1 MRRVPGLRRLV
12 IAQALAVDVA
22 EHRGAL
28 RTLGPVAAGAIL
40 ARREGAAVGLRAGE
54 RVVII
59 RRVANA
65 RHDSAA
71 LGQRGLRTELVVG
84 AVQIVD
90 VLRNGL
96 FLEVHPRAA
105 ADAVARV
112 DGLATVC
119 RLRA

>member
-1 MRRVPGLRRLV
+1 GCRGLGGLDRARALGVVGPGP
-12 IAQALAVDVA
+12 
-22 EHRGAL
+22 RGPWL
-28 RTLGPVAAGAIL
+28 PLGPVAAGAIL

-112 DGLATVC
+112 DGLATAC